1 MKTVCLTTR
10 VEWREWLAQNHDQ
23 ETEIWLVFYKKHTGR
38 PTLDYDDMVEDALC
52 FGWIDSL
59 TKKIDDDSYARKLT
73 PRRADS
79 AWSDANKQRV
89 NQLLRQK
96 RIEKPGRA
104 VIEKTKKSGRW
115 SESARPPLAAGLP
128 GELKTALA
136 RNKKAKTFFTG
147 LAPGYQNH
155 FIGWIASAKRPE
167 TRQRRFAE
175 AIRLL
180 EQGKKLGL
188 K

>member
-59 TKKIDDDSYARKLT
+59 IKKIDDDRYARKLT
-73 PRRADS
+73 PRKADS
-79 AWSDANKQRV
+79 TWSDANKQRV
-89 NQLLRQK
+89 KQLLRQK
-96 RIEKPGRA
+96 RIEKPGLA
-104 VIEKTKKSGRW
+104 VIEK
-115 SESARPPLAAGLP
+115 A
-128 GELKTALA
+128 
-136 RNKKAKTFFTG
+136 KAFFTG
-147 LAPGYQNH
+147 LAPSYQNH

-167 TRQRRFAE
+167 TRQRRVAE